1 MLPFLNET
9 AVSSLRPKIY
19 TAETLSCNND
29 ASELKSKCDPFVSK
43 RLAADPRYDQRHLQ
57 LTFDV
62 KILARRSPAVATDV
76 VKPEMTRHPTA
87 EHTCQV

>member
-19 TAETLSCNND
+19 TAETLSCNHD

-43 RLAADPRYDQRHLQ
+43 RLAADPRYDQRHFQ
-57 LTFDV
+57 LTIDV
-62 KILARRSPAVATDV
+62 KILARRSAAVATNV
-76 VKPEMTRHPTA
+76 VKYETTRHPIA
-87 EHTCQV
+87 EHTC